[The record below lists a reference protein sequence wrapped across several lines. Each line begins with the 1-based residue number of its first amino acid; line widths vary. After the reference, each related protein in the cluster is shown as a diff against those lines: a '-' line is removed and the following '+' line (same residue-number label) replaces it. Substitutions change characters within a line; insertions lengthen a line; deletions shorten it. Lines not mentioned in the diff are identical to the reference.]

1 MEEKSEPAS
10 GTSKFREL
18 EGLLDENGERS
29 FCFNRFIMDRSSSLV
44 MVMRVRDKARNPGV
58 RNNPLVTEKSDN
70 VLLTNVQ
77 QTTSAFAM
85 AQAQN
90 IPESLTLCS
99 RAH

>member
-1 MEEKSEPAS
+1 MEEKSEPGS

-29 FCFNRFIMDRSSSLV
+29 FCFNRFINDRSSSLV
-44 MVMRVRDKARNPGV
+44 MVMRVRDKAGV

-70 VLLTNVQ
+70 VVLLSN
-77 QTTSAFAM
+77 AFCTADHERFCHNYIM

-90 IPESLTLCS
+90 IP
-99 RAH
+99 